1 MTVFDTNFLIY
12 LLRNKAAA
20 EVADYYTNPK
30 MTSIT
35 LFELYFGSKRSV
47 KQEESISGINSLL
60 KSVDLLL
67 FDEPAAWKAGEIQ
80 AKLINSGKPIDLQ
93 DVLIAGIVLSRNE
106 ELVTNNVDHFGRIP
120 GLKFRSWKLGDYG
133 R

>member
-12 LLRNKAAA
+12 LLRNKTAA

-30 MTSIT
+30 MTTIT
-35 LFELYFGSKRSV
+35 LYELYFGAKRSV
-47 KQEESISGINSLL
+47 KQEESIVDINSLL
-60 KSVDLLL
+60 KSVDLLA

-80 AKLINSGKPIDLQ
+80 AKLINSGRPIDLQ
-93 DVLIAGIVLSRNE
+93 DVLIAGIVIANNE
-106 ELVTNNVDHFGRIP
+106 ELVTNNIDHFGRIP
-120 GLKFRSWKLGDYG
+120 GLKCRYWKAGDYG